1 MKRLLLGAA
10 ALACIITTTG
20 CTGKFN
26 LTRQLY
32 KWHTDF
38 ESKWTDETFF
48 AILNLTGIYP
58 VAVVFDA
65 FIFNVIEFW
74 SGERYNPVRDA
85 AKVMEA
91 DDGTQIT
98 LQNNGDGTLTV
109 TTASGSYVLERGP
122 EGVTAKDADGQVL
135 LISQRVDQHV
145 EVRGADG
152 AVKAFD
158 L

>member
-10 ALACIITTTG
+10 ALACIIATTG

-85 AKVMEA
+85 KVMEA
-91 DDGTQIT
+91 EDGTQIT
-98 LQNNGDGTLTV
+98 LLTNEDGSLTV
-109 TTASGSYVLERGP
+109 TTASGTYSLERGP
-122 EGVTAKDADGQVL
+122 EGVVAKDADGNVL
-135 LISQRVDQHV
+135 LMSQRVDRHV